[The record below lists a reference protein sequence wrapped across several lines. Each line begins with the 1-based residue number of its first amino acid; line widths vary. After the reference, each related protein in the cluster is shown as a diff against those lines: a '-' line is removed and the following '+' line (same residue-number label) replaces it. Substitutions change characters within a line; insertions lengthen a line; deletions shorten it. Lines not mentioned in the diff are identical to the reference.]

1 MSNNSYTSF
10 EEEHAANKLE
20 YMSLLKEIISKKN
33 NQTIQAEDVIDYL
46 EKATKYFS
54 ITENYSH
61 RILNEKEIL
70 KGFAVNSFADDCFAI
85 LETYILHIQL
95 LKSPLSMMKHIHLMM
110 QALPWLG

>member
-10 EEEHAANKLE
+10 EEEHAANKRE
-20 YMSLLKEIISKKN
+20 YLSLLKEIISKKN
-33 NQTIQAEDVIDYL
+33 NQTLQASDVIDYL

-70 KGFAVNSFADDCFAI
+70 KGFAVNSFENKINLNFPYELQRMTLI
-85 LETYILHIQL
+85 MIFLQREKVKKL
-95 LKSPLSMMKHIHLMM
+95 
-110 QALPWLG
+110 